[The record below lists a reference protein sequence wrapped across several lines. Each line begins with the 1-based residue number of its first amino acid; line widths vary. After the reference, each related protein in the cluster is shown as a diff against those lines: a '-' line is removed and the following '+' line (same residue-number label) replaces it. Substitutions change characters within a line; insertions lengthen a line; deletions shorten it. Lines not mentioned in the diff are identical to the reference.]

1 MGTLKLIGSETSDRN
16 ITLFDK
22 SLGVIRNGEDNL
34 YPTRIERTINSS
46 ITAISSASMYGKFMM
61 GHGFSVNMEDF
72 IIGKTKNKKLTPNKL
87 LQAITNDLKKHQ
99 GCFIHCNYNANFK
112 ISSVSVIPYRYCRL
126 GQADDVNY
134 SGKIVV
140 YNNWDKSISNRM
152 EKSKF
157 KAFDTFNPN
166 PEVVAYQVEKA
177 GGFNKYLGQIY
188 FLSMDDSSIYPLS
201 LIDVCLEDAESEY
214 NFAVFRNTTI
224 TGGFFAPIVMRHS
237 KFEDKK
243 DKQAFIEKVQNLK
256 GARNADKIL
265 LLEDEFTS
273 DNKDGGLRI
282 DKVDLNYNDKTFGT
296 WPADVSNNIRKAFKN
311 IPVVLVDYEQG
322 KLGNTSGE
330 SFYAAQN
337 FYNSVTSEERMT
349 IEMAI
354 KSIFSNFYMDINPAK
369 DWSIKPLE
377 ILKKEIAVD
386 AQAAALQQS
395 QAQLRGSVGGVTAL
409 LAVQTSVSAGTTTYE
424 SGVAM
429 LKYIY
434 GYQDAVAREIL
445 GQPKTIED
453 AGAVNQ

>member
-1 MGTLKLIGSETSDRN
+1 
-16 ITLFDK
+16 
-22 SLGVIRNGEDNL
+22 
-34 YPTRIERTINSS
+34 
-46 ITAISSASMYGKFMM
+46 
-61 GHGFSVNMEDF
+61 
-72 IIGKTKNKKLTPNKL
+72 
-87 LQAITNDLKKHQ
+87 
-99 GCFIHCNYNANFK
+99 
-112 ISSVSVIPYRYCRL
+112 
-126 GQADDVNY
+126 
-134 SGKIVV
+134 
-140 YNNWDKSISNRM
+140 
-152 EKSKF
+152 
-157 KAFDTFNPN
+157 
-166 PEVVAYQVEKA
+166 
-177 GGFNKYLGQIY
+177 
-188 FLSMDDSSIYPLS
+188 
-201 LIDVCLEDAESEY
+201 LEDAESEY
-214 NFAVFRNTTI
+214 NFSVFRNTTI

-354 KSIFSNFYMDINPAK
+354 KSIFSNFYIDINPAK

-409 LAVQTSVSAGTTTYE
+409 LEVQKSVSEGTTTYE
-424 SGVAM
+424 SGVAL

-434 GYQDAVAREIL
+434 GYEDAVAREIL

>member
-1 MGTLKLIGSETSDRN
+1 MAGLKLIGRDTADRN
-16 ITLFDK
+16 VTLFDK

-34 YPTRIERTINSS
+34 YPTSIERAINSS
-46 ITAISSASMYGKFMM
+46 VTAKSCADMYGKFIM
-61 GHGFSVNMEDF
+61 GSGFSTDMESF
-72 IIGKTKNKKLTPNKL
+72 IIGKTKNRKLTPNKL
-87 LQAITNDLKKHQ
+87 LQAISNDLKKHHA
-99 GCFIHCNYNANFK
+99 CFIHVNYNANLK
-112 ISSVSVIPYRYCRL
+112 ISSVAVVPYRHCRF
-126 GQADDVNY
+126 GQSDDNNY
-134 SGKIVV
+134 SGKVVV
-140 YNNWDKSISNRM
+140 YNNWDKTISTRM

-157 KAFDTFNPN
+157 KSFDLYNPN
-166 PEVVAYQVEKA
+166 PEVVRYQVEKA

-188 FLSMDDSSIYPLS
+188 YLSFDDSSVYPLS
-201 LIDVCLEDAESEY
+201 PIDVCFEDAESEY
-214 NFAVFRNTTI
+214 QFSVFRNTTI

-237 KFEDKK
+237 KFDDKK
-243 DKQAFIEKVQNLK
+243 DKEVFIEKVKNLK

-296 WPADVSNNIRKAFKN
+296 WPSEVSNNIRKAYKN

-337 FYNSVTSEERMT
+337 FYNSMTSEERLT
-349 IEMAI
+349 VSMAM
-354 KSIFSNFYMDINPAK
+354 KEIFSNFYLDINPAK
-369 DWSIKPLE
+369 DWSIKELE
-377 ILKKEIAVD
+377 ILKQDVTVD
-386 AQAAALQQS
+386 AQAQALQQS

-409 LAVQTSVSAGTTTYE
+409 LEVQVSVANGTTTYE

-434 GYQDAVAREIL
+434 GYEDSVAREIL
-445 GQPKTIED
+445 GQPKPTDNGGI
-453 AGAVNQ
+453 VN